1 MEGCRLWVPV
11 VEGSNPSGPI
21 FIKKKNKKGRVTI
34 AIVLRGRSLA
44 RLWRPAPEK
53 EEGEETGRSGVQI
66 PSPPSK
72 THLIITLLQ
81 RSE

>member
-1 MEGCRLWVPV
+1 MPALGAGGRGFKSLRPHFYKE
-11 VEGSNPSGPI
+11 
-21 FIKKKNKKGRVTI
+21 KNKKGRVTI
-34 AIVLRGRSLA
+34 AIVPRGRSLA

-72 THLIITLLQ
+72 THLIITFLQ
-81 RSE
+81 RRE